1 MKKCGK
7 CKEIKPLSEYHNE
20 TRSSDGKTYRCKPCA
35 REAARRHYC
44 PKRST
49 DYWREKKYGVTP
61 EQWDLMLK
69 RCGNR
74 CEICGKENKRQ
85 NKRRALCVDHNHET
99 GEVRGLLCDN
109 CNVGIGKL
117 QDNVELLK
125 KAAVYL
131 QERGS
136 YG

>member
-1 MKKCGK
+1 MKKCAT
-7 CKEIKPLSEYHNE
+7 CKETKPLSEYHNE
-20 TRSSDGKTYRCKPCA
+20 SRSKDGKTYRCKPCA
-35 REAARRHYC
+35 RAAARRHYC
-44 PKRST
+44 PIRSAN
-49 DYWREKKYGVTP
+49 YLREKKYGVTQ
-61 EQWDLMLK
+61 EQWDLMSK
-69 RCGNR
+69 RCDDK
-74 CEICGKENKRQ
+74 CEICGKENKH
-85 NKRRALCVDHNHET
+85 RALCVDHNHDT

-117 QDNVELLK
+117 QDSVDLIQ